1 MNNKVELLQDAKA
14 VQNWAPLD
22 NVCDYLFIIC
32 LIQWLQVNKN
42 KACPILIQPNLTFLY
57 ISFSDIKLNSLSYLD
72 ILNVYTPSP

>member
-32 LIQWLQVNKN
+32 LIQ
-42 KACPILIQPNLTFLY
+42 
-57 ISFSDIKLNSLSYLD
+57 
-72 ILNVYTPSP
+72 